1 MPIYKG
7 SQKLGKIYIGG
18 AVKKIYKG
26 SVLVYEK
33 YATDIN
39 WKTDGTYT
47 GVDVYNGQYTLTL
60 HVRSA
65 SSDYTLAEVHGAGTY
80 SGTITR
86 GRQPRVNYWNMYCV
100 LYYIDGTS
108 ETVWQET
115 SCPEGTATFNVNFV
129 AKKPFNRVLWSLNY
143 NPADSVY
150 CNGWLGPVGNWT
162 LV

>member
-1 MPIYKG
+1 MLIYSKELLMA
-7 SQKLGKIYIGG
+7 K
-18 AVKKIYKG
+18 
-26 SVLVYEK
+26 K
-33 YATDIN
+33 YAKDIN

-47 GVDVYNGQYTLTL
+47 GADIYNAQCTL
-60 HVRSA
+60 HFYVRST
-65 SSDYTLAEVHGAGTY
+65 SSDYTLAEIHRAGTY

-108 ETVWQET
+108 EIVWQET
-115 SCPEGTATFNVNFV
+115 SCPEATTTFTVNFV

-143 NPADSVY
+143 NPSDSVY
-150 CNGWLGPVGNWT
+150 CNGWFGPVGNWT